1 MKIFLNSK
9 IYETDSHT
17 LKALK
22 AELKDDSEI
31 VILNGFACSDDEQ
44 FKENDEIFL
53 IKKGKKLT
61 EETLENLRKSRN
73 SPFINERLQNAKV
86 AICGL
91 GGLGSNVAIALARL
105 GIGELFLI
113 DFDIVEPSNL
123 NRQNYSIKHLYMP
136 KTQAL
141 KDQIHEINPFAK
153 VRILNEKI
161 TSENIVEILKNES
174 IICECFDNAV
184 AKAMLIN
191 AVAEN
196 FSDKFLIC
204 ASGMAGFGSSNEI
217 KTMKFGSRVYI
228 CGDLKSAAAKGM
240 GLMSPRVMI
249 CAGHQVNMVLRII
262 LNEFGV

>member
-22 AELKDDSEI
+22 VELKDDSEI

-73 SPFINERLQNAKV
+73 SPFINKRLQNAKV

-105 GIGELFLI
+105 GIGELF
-113 DFDIVEPSNL
+113 
-123 NRQNYSIKHLYMP
+123 
-136 KTQAL
+136 
-141 KDQIHEINPFAK
+141 
-153 VRILNEKI
+153 
-161 TSENIVEILKNES
+161 
-174 IICECFDNAV
+174 
-184 AKAMLIN
+184 
-191 AVAEN
+191 
-196 FSDKFLIC
+196 
-204 ASGMAGFGSSNEI
+204 
-217 KTMKFGSRVYI
+217 
-228 CGDLKSAAAKGM
+228 
-240 GLMSPRVMI
+240 
-249 CAGHQVNMVLRII
+249 
-262 LNEFGV
+262 